1 LSQDRA
7 QKAPLNLPATFMFL
21 LTFSVTL
28 ALVPWYGIT
37 HGYSAATWVWFML
50 IVGANGMAITCGYH
64 RLLAH
69 SSYDA
74 HPLLKAAYLFFGAM
88 ALQNSALVWAAGH
101 RVHHRFIDD
110 EERDPYCAKK
120 GFWFSHMGWML
131 RNYPSGDIDFSGV
144 KDLQRDPMVMFQH
157 RFYLPIALA
166 ANFGVPVVIGLFLG
180 DVWGSLLVVGF
191 LRLVVSHQVT
201 FFINSLAHM
210 WGSQPYTSDNTA
222 RDNPI
227 VALLTYGE
235 GYHNFHHLFAH
246 DYRNGVRW
254 WQFDPSKWFIRSMSF
269 IGMASNLKQ
278 VPWFKIHRALLDR
291 QFQRV
296 EHKLA
301 THPARAQLG
310 LTSARI
316 ADEYETFKK
325 AVAEW
330 AHLREQ
336 WLGDTKRA
344 VVERWEKSNL
354 QVRLRELEYGLQLQ
368 YRRMR
373 ALQAQLS

>member
-1 LSQDRA
+1 
-7 QKAPLNLPATFMFL
+7 MFAFTTL
-21 LTFSVTL
+21 VAVT
-28 ALVPWYGIT
+28 AVPWYGIA
-37 HGYSAATWVWFML
+37 HGFHASTWIWFVL
-50 IVGANGMAITCGYH
+50 ILGANGMAITCGYH

-69 SSYDA
+69 NAYDA

-110 EERDPYCAKK
+110 HDRDPYCARK
-120 GFWFSHMGWML
+120 GFWYSHMGWML
-131 RNYPSGDIDFSGV
+131 RNYPSGDIDMSGV

-157 RFYLPIALA
+157 RYYLAITLA
-166 ANFGVPVVIGLFLG
+166 TNFGVPLLIGLLNG
-180 DVWGSLLVVGF
+180 EVWGSLLLVGF
-191 LRLVVSHQVT
+191 LRLFVSHHVT

-210 WGSQPYTSDNTA
+210 WGTQPYTSGNTA

-254 WQFDPSKWFIRSMSF
+254 WQFDPSKWFIRSMSL
-269 IGMASNLKQ
+269 IGMATNLKR

-291 QFQRV
+291 QFERV
-296 EHKLA
+296 QHKLA
-301 THPARAQLG
+301 GHPARAQLE
-310 LTSARI
+310 LMRARI
-316 ADEYETFKK
+316 AEEYETFLK

-336 WLGDTKRA
+336 WLDDTRKA
-344 VVERWEKSNL
+344 VAERWEKSKL
-354 QVRLRELEYGLQLQ
+354 QSRLRELEYGLQLQ

-373 ALQAQLS
+373 VLQAQLG